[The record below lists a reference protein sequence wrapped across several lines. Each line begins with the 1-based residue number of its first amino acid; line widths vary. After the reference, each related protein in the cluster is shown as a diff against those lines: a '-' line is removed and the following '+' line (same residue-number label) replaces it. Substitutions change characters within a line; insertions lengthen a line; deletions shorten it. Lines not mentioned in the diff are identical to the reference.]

1 MARASNVDKLPE
13 EIREEIGRLRA
24 NGHSLDEILAAL
36 RELDVQSISRSSL
49 GRHIQNLDKL
59 VATNRRSRTVA
70 QALARQMGDANASQ
84 FARANIELLH
94 GIILDLHMA
103 AEGDGKDTSWLETL
117 RSNPKGVEALA
128 KALDHLTRASK
139 TDAEFVK
146 EIEAQTEARL
156 RKQAESNLKDEG
168 KRQGLSVD
176 VVAAMAAGLFK
187 VKKK

>member
-13 EIREEIGRLRA
+13 EIREEIGRLRG

-49 GRHIQNLDKL
+49 GRHIKNLDKL

-94 GIILDLHMA
+94 
-103 AEGDGKDTSWLETL
+103 TL
-117 RSNPKGVEALA
+117 VYGHVA
-128 KALDHLTRASK
+128 ASK
-139 TDAEFVK
+139 E
-146 EIEAQTEARL
+146 
-156 RKQAESNLKDEG
+156 
-168 KRQGLSVD
+168 
-176 VVAAMAAGLFK
+176 
-187 VKKK
+187 

>member
-1 MARASNVDKLPE
+1 MDKLPE

-146 EIEAQTEARL
+146 EITAQVEARV
-156 RKQAESNLKDEG
+156 RKESDDAVRAVAKERG
-168 KRQGLSVD
+168 VSKEIVD
-176 VVAAMAAGLFK
+176 DIRSRILG
-187 VKKK
+187 VKK

>member
-1 MARASNVDKLPE
+1 MPRPSSVDKLDE
-13 EIREEIGRLRA
+13 EVREEIARLRA

-36 RELDVQSISRSSL
+36 RELDVENISRSAL
-49 GRHIQNLDKL
+49 GRHIQGIDKL

-103 AEGDGKDTSWLETL
+103 AEGGDDTSWLETL
-117 RSNPKGVEALA
+117 RGNPRGVEALA

-146 EIEAQTEARL
+146 EIQEQTEARL